1 MKKSNILLNKEK
13 LLLALL
19 KLVQDVIAKKKKK
32 TTQKAIFKEGDHFPM
47 KSEIWRTRSEM

>member
-19 KLVQDVIAKKKKK
+19 KLVQDVIAKKKKNHPK
-32 TTQKAIFKEGDHFPM
+32 SHFQG
-47 KSEIWRTRSEM
+47 R